1 MNQKHFI
8 WCETECN
15 EAKKKEKMGIIDLV
29 KLKRLHEISMADES
43 QKKYAEKF
51 NDDPLWCKLNS

>member
-1 MNQKHFI
+1 
-8 WCETECN
+8 
-15 EAKKKEKMGIIDLV
+15 MGIIDLV

>member
-15 EAKKKEKMGIIDLV
+15 EAKNRWLSWRRIDKKFGLFMKT
-29 KLKRLHEISMADES
+29 
-43 QKKYAEKF
+43 
-51 NDDPLWCKLNS
+51 